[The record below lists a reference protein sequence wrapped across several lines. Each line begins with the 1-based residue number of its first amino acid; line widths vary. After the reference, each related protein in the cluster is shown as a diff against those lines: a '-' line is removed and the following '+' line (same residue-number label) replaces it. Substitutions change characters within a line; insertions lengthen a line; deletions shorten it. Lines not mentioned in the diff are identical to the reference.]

1 MATADTKSQILDTAE
16 RLFAQKGFDA
26 VSLRN
31 IVTVAKVNLAAVH
44 YHFGSKQ
51 SLLHTVVARRLR
63 PINEERLARLA
74 EAQAKAI
81 AAAEDKAKAKT
92 KTKAKVDTKT
102 KTTADAKAKSE
113 AGKQPVKLER
123 VLECLFLPLFRVQ
136 ADPKVGPAFSRLIGR
151 VLFDRNADLQKF
163 MMSELAEVIPQ
174 FSAALDA
181 ALPGLPKEETDWRSH
196 FMAGAMAHTLCN
208 ADLLAKF
215 TGTQFDPGDY
225 ETTVKRLIEFTAAGF
240 RAEAR
245 RKK

>member
-74 EAQAKAI
+74 EAQAKA
-81 AAAEDKAKAKT
+81 
-92 KTKAKVDTKT
+92 
-102 KTTADAKAKSE
+102 
-113 AGKQPVKLER
+113 GKRPVKLER

-225 ETTVKRLIEFTAAGF
+225 ETTVQRLIEFTAAGF

>member
-74 EAQAKAI
+74 EAQAKA
-81 AAAEDKAKAKT
+81 
-92 KTKAKVDTKT
+92 
-102 KTTADAKAKSE
+102 
-113 AGKQPVKLER
+113 GKRPVKLER

-163 MMSELAEVIPQ
+163 MMNELAEVIPQ

>member
-1 MATADTKSQILDTAE
+1 MATADTKSQILDPAE
-16 RLFAQKGFDA
+16 RLFAQKVFDA

-63 PINEERLARLA
+63 PINEERLAGLA
-74 EAQAKAI
+74 EAQ
-81 AAAEDKAKAKT
+81 
-92 KTKAKVDTKT
+92 TKA
-102 KTTADAKAKSE
+102 
-113 AGKQPVKLER
+113 GKRPVKLER

>member
-1 MATADTKSQILDTAE
+1 MSKTDTKTRILDTAE

-31 IVTVAKVNLAAVH
+31 IIASAKVNLAAVH

-51 SLLHTVVARRLR
+51 ALVHAVIARRLR
-63 PINEERLARLA
+63 PINGERLAKLA
-74 EAQAKAI
+74 EGRAKA
-81 AAAEDKAKAKT
+81 
-92 KTKAKVDTKT
+92 
-102 KTTADAKAKSE
+102 
-113 AGKQPVKLER
+113 GRRPMKLER

-151 VLFDRNADLQKF
+151 VLFDRNANLQKF

-181 ALPGLPKEETDWRSH
+181 ALPGLAKEETDWRSH

-215 TGTQFDPGDY
+215 TGTQFDPRGY
-225 ETTVKRLIEFTAAGF
+225 ETTVRRLIDFTAAGF
-240 RAEAR
+240 RAKVSLATHPA
-245 RKK
+245 KKK

>member
-1 MATADTKSQILDTAE
+1 M
-16 RLFAQKGFDA
+16 
-26 VSLRN
+26 
-31 IVTVAKVNLAAVH
+31 AKVNLAAVH

-63 PINEERLARLA
+63 PINEERLAGLA
-74 EAQAKAI
+74 EAQAKA
-81 AAAEDKAKAKT
+81 
-92 KTKAKVDTKT
+92 
-102 KTTADAKAKSE
+102 
-113 AGKQPVKLER
+113 GKRPVKLER